1 MRLIAFI
8 AAVSLFSG
16 PAFSQNLTAALPKV
30 LAQKILEFG
39 YKAELEERVG
49 VGLYGLV
56 GHLSY
61 CR

>member
-1 MRLIAFI
+1 VVSDGSDLAFGHLRL
-8 AAVSLFSG
+8 
-16 PAFSQNLTAALPKV
+16 
-30 LAQKILEFG
+30 
-39 YKAELEERVG
+39 